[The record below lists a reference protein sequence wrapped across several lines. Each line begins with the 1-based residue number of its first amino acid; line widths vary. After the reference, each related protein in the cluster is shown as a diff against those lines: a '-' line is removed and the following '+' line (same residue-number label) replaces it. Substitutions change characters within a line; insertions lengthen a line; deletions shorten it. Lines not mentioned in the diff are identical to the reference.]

1 MMIKYAIRH
10 TNISIFLRYSS
21 GKLSMKRG
29 GAFVGVGTEAATRG
43 GGSHGWSR
51 RGRLGCNELR
61 AL

>member
-43 GGSHGWSR
+43 GGG
-51 RGRLGCNELR
+51 GVMVGVGGVG
-61 AL
+61 